1 MIEHHILSIKRDREK
16 WIRDKNQIDTE
27 MNAKL
32 VLMKKRATTSG
43 RFFQHIQV
51 QSLKNESN

>member
-1 MIEHHILSIKRDREK
+1 MMKHHILSIKRDREK

-51 QSLKNESN
+51 